1 MMHKLSI
8 VMLTG
13 VAGLVL
19 MCGPAQADPKA
30 KSGPKITG
38 QTMTVTGC
46 LKQEAK
52 EKNEYLITGEDGK
65 TWGLKSRSV
74 KLSEHLNHKVT
85 VTGKVTKAGHESEA
99 GDLNVSDLKMVSQTC
114 Q

>member
-13 VAGLVL
+13 VASLVL
-19 MCGPAQADPKA
+19 ICGSAQADPKA
-30 KSGPKITG
+30 KAGAKMTG

-46 LKQEAK
+46 LKQEPK
-52 EKNEYLITGEDGK
+52 EKNEYLMTGEDGK
-65 TWGLKSRSV
+65 TWGLKSSSV
-74 KLSEHLNHKVT
+74 KLSEHLNHKIT
-85 VTGKVTKAGHESEA
+85 VTGKVTKGGHESEA
-99 GDLNVSDLKMVSQTC
+99 GDLRVSDLKMISQTC